1 MYEYI
6 LATFTQHYTEGFSQW
21 SKARKKKKKERASR
35 LERKKKNCFYFQI
48 K

>member
-21 SKARKKKKKERASR
+21 SKARKKKKK
-35 LERKKKNCFYFQI
+35 RKGI
-48 K
+48 KIGKEEEKLFLFSD